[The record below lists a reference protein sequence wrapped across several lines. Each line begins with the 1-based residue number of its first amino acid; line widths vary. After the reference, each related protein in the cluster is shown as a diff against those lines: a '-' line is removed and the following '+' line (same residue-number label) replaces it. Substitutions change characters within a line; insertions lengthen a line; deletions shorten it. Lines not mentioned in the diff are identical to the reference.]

1 MFRVCSPQVNYC
13 YCCSQGQRKQKERL
27 EVNRLRSTN
36 QRGEKTRWTRANRG
50 GGSMLL
56 ASPQHLSSIQSTHAE
71 GKQSGNPHMLVS
83 KREGGGGR
91 ATGAHRWTPG
101 NCSTH
106 GGCKAHITRPTTIR
120 KTASRTACSRRARG
134 RTTQKSGFRPQTL
147 ERPCRL
153 VRWRD
158 QASRASMAYGLG
170 LTTIGLGHWPKWAE
184 FLIAVGPCVAR
195 DAPCSGR
202 LPTTLPRV

>member
-1 MFRVCSPQVNYC
+1 
-13 YCCSQGQRKQKERL
+13 
-27 EVNRLRSTN
+27 
-36 QRGEKTRWTRANRG
+36 
-50 GGSMLL
+50 MLL
-56 ASPQHLSSIQSTHAE
+56 ASPQHLSSVQSTHAE
-71 GKQSGNPHMLVS
+71 RKQSGNPHMLVT

-91 ATGAHRWTPG
+91 ATGLTGVKADDMHLPSFITEMLRSWTPG

-106 GGCKAHITRPTTIR
+106 GGCKAHITITRPTTIR
-120 KTASRTACSRRARG
+120 KTASRTACSRPRARG

>member
-1 MFRVCSPQVNYC
+1 
-13 YCCSQGQRKQKERL
+13 
-27 EVNRLRSTN
+27 
-36 QRGEKTRWTRANRG
+36 
-50 GGSMLL
+50 MLL

-71 GKQSGNPHMLVS
+71 RKQSGNPHMLVS
-83 KREGGGGR
+83 KRGGGR
-91 ATGAHRWTPG
+91 ATGLTGMKADGMHLPSFITEMLRTAGHQAIAATSWQQPRRMQG
-101 NCSTH
+101 
-106 GGCKAHITRPTTIR
+106 AHITRPTTIR

-147 ERPCRL
+147 ERPCKL

>member
-1 MFRVCSPQVNYC
+1 MLPASQYC
-13 YCCSQGQRKQKERL
+13 YCCSLKDKLGQRKQKERL

-120 KTASRTACSRRARG
+120 KTASRTACSRRARADA
-134 RTTQKSGFRPQTL
+134 RHKR
-147 ERPCRL
+147 
-153 VRWRD
+153 
-158 QASRASMAYGLG
+158 
-170 LTTIGLGHWPKWAE
+170 
-184 FLIAVGPCVAR
+184 VG
-195 DAPCSGR
+195 SGR
-202 LPTTLPRV
+202 RHSSALVDSCAGAIKPLVPPWRTASA